1 SADAA
6 PRAGAAPASGAAS
19 GSRSGSAST
28 SASGSRSG
36 SASTLTPTPGSG
48 GESSSTLQPRRPV
61 RRRAARF
68 WNDVLTTPGRMSVFA
83 LLAIITVLTGGIVAS
98 STITQRQVYT
108 ETLLAEVE
116 PVANASQTLYSSLTI
131 ADSAANTAF
140 ITGGIEPAELR
151 ERYLQ
156 AIATSSSSIIAASQ
170 GLDRTDTES
179 IEQLALINAQLAT
192 YTGLVETARTNNRVA
207 NPVGSAYLA
216 SASTLMQ
223 DTILPAAADLY
234 DRQSTSVG
242 QSDREWSSPPWGSF
256 FLLGLAIAVL
266 LLLQQWLWRLTGRRF
281 NPALALGSLLMVATF
296 LLTMIAGF
304 LAANDN
310 AKGLSE
316 GAAPMNELTRQ
327 RINAQKVRAQET
339 LNLVRRTD
347 PEGSAA
353 ERATTLGNVR
363 DTLTVY
369 LDDEED
375 EDSTGRIDLDSQ
387 GAVTDAIEALDAW
400 MAAQNRADSLYQQGD
415 YQGAITISSGQS
427 EGDSGAAFEEFDESM
442 QDAIEEARDTLR
454 TRIDNARRTS
464 SNGPDLIIA
473 LSTLAAFAVVVGIA
487 PRIRE
492 YL

>member
-1 SADAA
+1 MRTRLLSRRPDAA
-6 PRAGAAPASGAAS
+6 PTTRATPA
-19 GSRSGSAST
+19 SRSGP
-28 SASGSRSG
+28 RSG
-36 SASTLTPTPGSG
+36 PHPGPGPGSQ
-48 GESSSTLQPRRPV
+48 SATTLQPRRPV

-83 LLAIITVLTGGIVAS
+83 VLAIIAVLTGGIVAS
-98 STITQRQVYT
+98 STITQRQSYH

-151 ERYLQ
+151 DRYLQ
-156 AIATSSSSIIAASQ
+156 AIATSSSSIIAAAQ

-179 IEQLALINAQLAT
+179 IDQLAHINAQLAT

-242 QSDREWSSPPWGSF
+242 ESDREWSSPPWGSF

-266 LLLQQWLWRLTGRRF
+266 VLLQQWLWGLTGRRV
-281 NPALALGSLLMVATF
+281 NPPLALASVFMVAAF

-327 RINAQKVRAQET
+327 RIDAQKVRAQET

-353 ERATTLGNVR
+353 ERATILGGVR

-369 LDDEED
+369 LDDD
-375 EDSTGRIDLDSQ
+375 EGSSSRISLDSE
-387 GAVTDAIEALDAW
+387 GAVTDAIEALDDW
-400 MAAQNRADSLYQQGD
+400 VAAQNRADSLYQQGD
-415 YQGAITISSGQS
+415 YQGAITISSGQG
-427 EGDSGAAFEEFDESM
+427 EGDSGAAFDEFDEAM
-442 QDAIEEARDTLR
+442 QAAIEEARDTLR

-464 SNGPDLIIA
+464 SIGPDLIIT

>member
-1 SADAA
+1 MRAPILPQGNASEAPTGTRRSPTAVAA
-6 PRAGAAPASGAAS
+6 AAS
-19 GSRSGSAST
+19 ASAT
-28 SASGSRSG
+28 A
-36 SASTLTPTPGSG
+36 
-48 GESSSTLQPRRPV
+48 SSSTGTSTVVQARRPV
-61 RRRAARF
+61 RRRAARY

-83 LLAIITVLTGGIVAS
+83 LLAIIAVLAGGIVAS
-98 STITQRQVYT
+98 NTITQRQSHH

-116 PVANASQTLYSSLTI
+116 PVANASQSLYSSLTI

-151 ERYLQ
+151 DRYLQ

-170 GLDRTDTES
+170 GLDRTDVES
-179 IEQLALINAQLAT
+179 IDQLAHINAQLTT

-216 SASTLMQ
+216 SASALMQ

-234 DRQSTSVG
+234 DRQATSVG
-242 QSDREWSSPPWGSF
+242 ESDREWSSPPWGSF
-256 FLLGLAIAVL
+256 LLLGLAIGVL
-266 LLLQQWLWRLTGRRF
+266 VLMQQWLWRLTGRRA
-281 NPALALGSLLMVATF
+281 NPALALATLLMVATF
-296 LLTMIAGF
+296 LLTMVAGF

-353 ERATTLGNVR
+353 ERAAILGGVR

-369 LDDEED
+369 LDDD
-375 EDSTGRIDLDSQ
+375 ESSDNSISLDAEGS
-387 GAVTDAIEALDAW
+387 VTDAIGALDKW

-415 YQGAITISSGQS
+415 YQGAIAISSGQDA
-427 EGDSGAAFEEFDESM
+427 GDSGTAFDEFDESM
-442 QDAIEEARDTLR
+442 QEAIEEARDTLR
-454 TRIDNARRTS
+454 TRIDKARRTS
-464 SNGPDLIIA
+464 SSGPNLIIA